1 MKCDLCGRE
10 VSENEIYAFY
20 PEDSS
25 YICKKCFSNEKNEEC
40 KGKSEEE

>member
-25 YICKKCFSNEKNEEC
+25 YICKNCFGKSKEEKNEERE
-40 KGKSEEE
+40 KEE